1 MVVSHIRHLRSGKVI
16 MSENINLAKKS
27 TNTYDEIPYE
37 SNPFFQSHPERLR
50 TIGYLFG
57 MNPVEVSKA
66 RILELGCASGG
77 NIIPIAYYEPNSKIV
92 GIDNSQIQ
100 VDVAND
106 EIKYL
111 NLKNIE
117 VKCCSI
123 LDLNESIGKFDY
135 IIVHGI
141 FSWVPAEV
149 RKKIFEIC
157 NKCLTEQGIAYISY
171 NTLPGWNMV
180 KSIRDMM
187 LYHSSFFNNI
197 HDKINQSKVFLNFVG
212 ESLEGQNSSYARLL
226 KEEINILSP
235 QPDSYLRHD
244 HLEDINQPYY
254 FNNFMKEASDFNL
267 QYLADASIASMF
279 LGNMPPKVIEQLK
292 VINDIIRLEQ
302 YMDFIYNRRFRS
314 TLLCKK
320 GININRA
327 LSPDDIYKFY
337 LTFKVKP
344 EKDLSNVDLNNNES
358 LKFYYNDSDT
368 TITTTSSSMKS
379 VLSVLAT
386 NINNPLKFDEIVML
400 ASKKIKVPI
409 EQIKS
414 DFLAQAMQ
422 YVLKGLIAINLNKG
436 VYVTTM
442 PAKPKVSPYT
452 VYQSMKPQHMWVT
465 NSKHER
471 IGINFF
477 DKYAIKYMDG
487 SLSKDDIIKK
497 MMDNHVDN
505 NDITLTKDNKK
516 TDDKNEIKKQFEV
529 LLNELLI
536 KLLKNCLFVV

>member
-1 MVVSHIRHLRSGKVI
+1 
-16 MSENINLAKKS
+16 MSKNINLSQES

-57 MNPVEVSKA
+57 MNPAEVSKS

-100 VDVAND
+100 IDFAND

-123 LDLNESIGKFDY
+123 LDVNESIGKFDY

-141 FSWVPAEV
+141 FSWVPIEV

-226 KEEINILSP
+226 KEEIKILSP

-302 YMDFIYNRRFRS
+302 YMDFIYNRRFRT

-320 GININRA
+320 GINLNRA
-327 LSPDDIYKFY
+327 LNTDDIYKFY

-358 LKFYYNDSDT
+358 LKFYYNDSDVS
-368 TITTTSSSMKS
+368 ITTVSTSMKAI
-379 VLSVLAT
+379 LSVFAT
-386 NINNPLKFDEIVML
+386 NINNPLKFDEVVML
-400 ASKKIKVPI
+400 ASKKIKVTI
-409 EQIKS
+409 EQIKA

-422 YVLKGLIAINLNKG
+422 YVLKGLIEINLNKG
-436 VYVTTM
+436 IYVTTM
-442 PAKPKVSPYT
+442 PDKPKVSPYAI
-452 VYQSMKPQHMWVT
+452 YQAMKPRHMWIT

-487 SLSKDDIIKK
+487 SSSKENIIKK

-505 NDITLTKDNKK
+505 NDITLTKDNQK
-516 TDDKNEIKKQFEV
+516 TDDKQEIKKQFEI

-536 KLLKNCLFVV
+536 KLLKNCLFVA